1 MSPKINIIF
10 NLFLPVVGH
19 FSWICSVNLENVPTL
34 RKRGIQLAVFEKL
47 LAFGGSAKNL
57 WDTLKILNSWW
68 IPKPIKPNI
77 SSLFLNFLNILFKTR
92 VAD

>member
-1 MSPKINIIF
+1 MNMSPKINIIF

-57 WDTLKILNSWW
+57 WDTLKILNSYYYYS
-68 IPKPIKPNI
+68 NC
-77 SSLFLNFLNILFKTR
+77 LFGFSGF
-92 VAD
+92 VHW